1 MMLNFQQWSTQ
12 NSFVNEGKTTD
23 KIFNWLSSNFGG
35 SIAKIDGLLSDVLKI
50 ENDYMKEW
58 NDIQTEIDSL
68 QIQRSQIKSDPAEA
82 KKLERMIENNNKLL
96 TALARKRKSAVDK
109 INSEVEEVTKGK
121 PRLVSYWNLKK
132 SELEAEVAEDLYN
145 LAKKLTDKSV
155 GEELYDKY
163 KEAALNAKN
172 KDQAFRDSFGK
183 LELADMFKTKSD
195 LTSGSSEG
203 GFSLDKILSMSTSE
217 FTKYAQDM
225 SRVEVKKLINFLTKE
240 RNEMYVKLDQDK
252 EKIESSKTSLDK
264 KEKTEKIRD
273 LRETRMPLIRDLRS
287 KITIARRYYA

>member
-1 MMLNFQQWSTQ
+1 MLNFKQWSTQ

-35 SIAKIDGLLSDVLKI
+35 SIAKIDGLLSDVLQI

-96 TALARKRKSAVDK
+96 TALGRKRKSAVDK
-109 INSEVEEVTKGK
+109 LNSKVEEVTKGK

-132 SELEAEVAEDLYN
+132 SELEADIAEDLYN
-145 LAKKLTDKSV
+145 LAKKLTDKSI
-155 GEELYDKY
+155 GDELYDKY

-183 LELADMFKTKSD
+183 LDLADVIKNRGDSLSISSD
-195 LTSGSSEG
+195 SD
-203 GFSLDKILSMSTSE
+203 FSLDKILSMSTSE
-217 FTKYAQDM
+217 FTKYSQDM
-225 SRVEVKKLINFLTKE
+225 TRPEVKRLINFLTKE
-240 RNEMYVKLDQDK
+240 RNEMYVELDQDK
-252 EKIESSKTSLDK
+252 EKIESSTTTLDK
-264 KEKTEKIRD
+264 KEKAEKLRD
-273 LRETRMPLIRDLRS
+273 LRETRMPIIRDLRS

>member
-1 MMLNFQQWSTQ
+1 MLNFKQWSTQ
-12 NSFVNEGKTTD
+12 NNFVNEGKNTD

-96 TALARKRKSAVDK
+96 TALGRKRKSSIDK
-109 INSEVEEVTKGK
+109 LNSKVEEVAKGK
-121 PRLVSYWNLKK
+121 PRLISYWNLKK
-132 SELEAEVAEDLYN
+132 SELEADIAEDLYN
-145 LAKKLTDKSV
+145 LAKNLTDKTI
-155 GEELYDKY
+155 GDELYDKY

-172 KDQAFRDSFGK
+172 KDQSFRDSFGK
-183 LELADMFKTKSD
+183 LELADMVKSKED
-195 LTSGSSEG
+195 SLSVSSDTD
-203 GFSLDKILSMSTSE
+203 FSLDKILSMSASE
-217 FTKYAQDM
+217 FTKYAQNM
-225 SRVEVKKLINFLTKE
+225 SRADVKKLINFLIKE
-240 RNEMYVKLDQDK
+240 RNEMYVDLDQDK
-252 EKIESSKTSLDK
+252 EKIESSTSTLDK
-264 KEKTEKIRD
+264 KEKAEKIRS
-273 LRETRMPLIRDLRS
+273 LRETRMPIIRDLRS